1 MGVKEKMN
9 LHFLFDTF
17 REIYPQ
23 KEGDDPKAFFSP
35 GRINLIGEHTD
46 YNGGHVFPAAI
57 TYGTYGLARKR
68 SDRLV
73 RMFSMNFEEKGIIE
87 LTLDDLNYKTQHD
100 WVNYS
105 KGMIRFIQELGKELP
120 CGLEVLIYGNI
131 PNGAGLSS
139 SASLEMLTGVMVNEL
154 YGFQLEMLDIVKAG
168 KRVENEFIGV
178 KSGIMDQFAIGMGKD
193 NCGILLNC
201 NTLKYEYAPLPLSEY
216 KIIIMNTNKRRVL
229 SDSKYNT
236 RRSECEKALKLLQ
249 QECKVQSL
257 GEITEEEF
265 EAYKYLINND
275 VLLKRAKHAVY
286 ENQRT
291 LNALQALKNDDLKGF
306 GRLMNDSHVS
316 LRDDYEVTGIEL
328 DSLVEAAWKQEGV
341 VGARMTGAGF
351 GGCAIAIVKEE
362 MVEKFIFE
370 VGKEYQAKIGYQAT
384 FYAASIGNGTKAI
397 E

>member
-1 MGVKEKMN
+1 MN
-9 LHFLFDTF
+9 LHFLSDTF
-17 REIYPQ
+17 RKIYPQ
-23 KEGDDPKAFFSP
+23 KEGHDPIAFFSP

-87 LTLDDLNYKTQHD
+87 FTLDDLNYKTQHH

-120 CGLEVLIYGNI
+120 CGLDVLIYGNI

-236 RRSECEKALKLLQ
+236 RRSECEKALKLIQ

-265 EAYKYLINND
+265 ETYKYLINND
-275 VLLKRAKHAVY
+275 VLQKRARHAVY

-291 LNALQALKNDDLKGF
+291 LNALQALKNDDLKDF

-316 LRDDYEVTGIEL
+316 LRDDYEVTGSEL

-370 VGKEYQAKIGYQAT
+370 VGKEYQEKIGYQAT
-384 FYAASIGNGTKAI
+384 FYVASIGNGTKAI